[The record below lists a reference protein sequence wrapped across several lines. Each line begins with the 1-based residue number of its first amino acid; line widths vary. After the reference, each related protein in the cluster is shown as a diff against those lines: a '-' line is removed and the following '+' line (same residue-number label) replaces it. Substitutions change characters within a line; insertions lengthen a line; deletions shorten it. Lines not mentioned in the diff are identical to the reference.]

1 MHLFFILQKLRGKKC
16 DYKLGLKIKTFV
28 KTGLLY
34 KYNRIMTSII
44 SQIIADY
51 GILGIIL
58 CAVGYLVWDSLK
70 TRKEEKKDKK
80 EYKEEQSKQWSYME
94 SLSNSVDKVSD
105 RLEEHIKSSSNSN
118 INMPQLVV
126 DAIAAHDKI
135 KSDEHDRQLSLRAA
149 IAPKLHEVIRH
160 YKKLIHADHICL
172 GSFHNG
178 NNSMSGIPYFKFDIV
193 AENMSSIIEQD
204 VEFAPIY
211 KDVDITRHD
220 KLPALLFQN
229 DILYYQLDENNNS
242 ELEDIDDIIYRRFVG
257 RRIKQF
263 SIHILKDSSHTPI
276 GFVAVLRYDYDKMN
290 LDELKE
296 CAHQLEGIYNQDML
310 GEFVQKKNI

>member
-1 MHLFFILQKLRGKKC
+1 MIIKVFQILGLLFFKK
-16 DYKLGLKIKTFV
+16 IAMTFV
-28 KTGLLY
+28 D
-34 KYNRIMTSII
+34 IA
-44 SQIIADY
+44 SQIITSY
-51 GILGIIL
+51 GISGIIL
-58 CAVGYLVWDSLK
+58 VAVGYLVYDTLK
-70 TRKEEKKDKK
+70 TRKEERGSKK
-80 EYKEEQSKQWSYME
+80 EYQEEQAKQWKYME
-94 SLSNSVDKVSD
+94 KISSDVQSVSS
-105 RLEEHIKSSSNSN
+105 RLDEHIKSSSNSN

-135 KSDEHDRQLSLRAA
+135 KSDEHDRQLSMRAA
-149 IAPKLHEVIRH
+149 VAPKLHDIIRH

-193 AENMSSIIEQD
+193 AENMSSVIEQD

-263 SIHILKDSSHTPI
+263 AIHILKDSSHTPL
-276 GFVAVLRYDYDKMN
+276 GFVAVLRYDYDKMQ

-296 CAHQLEGIYNQDML
+296 CARQLENIYNTDL
-310 GEFVQKKNI
+310 VGKI